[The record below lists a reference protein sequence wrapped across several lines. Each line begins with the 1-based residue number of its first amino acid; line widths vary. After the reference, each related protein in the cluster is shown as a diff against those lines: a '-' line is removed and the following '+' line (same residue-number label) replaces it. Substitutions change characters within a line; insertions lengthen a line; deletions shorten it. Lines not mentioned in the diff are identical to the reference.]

1 MRTGGT
7 GGANTNRTGLKFENC
22 LRRHQNGRTY
32 IINDIT
38 FLYLEK
44 GRLAKYL
51 PKHEYEKDLQP
62 DASYINEETKTIYIL
77 EYKNQITPGSTDEK
91 IQTGPFKLKKYA
103 KRYPDYTFYFA
114 YVLSE
119 WWFNRKDYK
128 DDIEI
133 LKESDIEIFWGKI
146 KVQTPDTQQ
155 DHTEQMNDLVVEL
168 VVRAGKIETKRYPRE
183 YETDFDLIDSW
194 MTRQVLQSS

>member
-22 LRRHQNGRTY
+22 LRRHQNGETC

-44 GRLAKYL
+44 GRLARHL
-51 PKHEYEKDLQP
+51 PEHEYERNLQP
-62 DASYINEETKTIYIL
+62 DAAYINEETKTIFIF
-77 EYKNQITPGSTDEK
+77 EYKNQTVPGSTDEK
-91 IQTGPFKLKKYA
+91 IQTGPVKLKKYE
-103 KRYPDYTFYFA
+103 KRYPGYTFYFA
-114 YVLSE
+114 YILSE
-119 WWFNRKDYK
+119 WWYNRECYR

-133 LKESDIEIFWGKI
+133 LKECDIEIFWAR
-146 KVQTPDTQQ
+146 
-155 DHTEQMNDLVVEL
+155 EL
-168 VVRAGKIETKRYPRE
+168 VRAGTIMTKIYPRE

>member
-1 MRTGGT
+1 MITGGT

-133 LKESDIEIFWGKI
+133 LKESDIEIFWGNTKN
-146 KVQTPDTQQ
+146 D
-155 DHTEQMNDLVVEL
+155 DLVVEL